1 MPSAVES
8 GQEIMIPLFDAES
21 AGAPVH
27 VNWQQNLSQ
36 RKADYYAL
44 TADNITTGEQVPF
57 FIAAEYYKSSTKA
70 NPSHITKV
78 GELVEGEGY
87 KLKVNDRLQYGQK
100 NAQGELR
107 FIVYHDKERK
117 PYQRRETD
125 GEHKHRFIE
134 TAVGSAT
141 AGKAAEM
148 AKAFGVG
155 AAGDQIMDQLKAIVG
170 DYLHTF

>member
-1 MPSAVES
+1 MPSPVES
-8 GQEIMIPLFDAES
+8 GQEILVPLFSAET

-57 FIAAEYYKSSTKA
+57 FIAAEYYKTSTQA
-70 NPSHITKV
+70 NPNHITKV
-78 GELVEGEGY
+78 GKLVDGEGY

-100 NAQGELR
+100 NTEGELR

-117 PYQRRETD
+117 PYQ
-125 GEHKHRFIE
+125 HRFIE

-141 AGKAAEM
+141 EGKTREM
-148 AKAFGVG
+148 AKAFGFG
-155 AAGDQIMDQLKAIVG
+155 AAGDQIMDHLKAIVG
-170 DYLHTF
+170 DYLNTF